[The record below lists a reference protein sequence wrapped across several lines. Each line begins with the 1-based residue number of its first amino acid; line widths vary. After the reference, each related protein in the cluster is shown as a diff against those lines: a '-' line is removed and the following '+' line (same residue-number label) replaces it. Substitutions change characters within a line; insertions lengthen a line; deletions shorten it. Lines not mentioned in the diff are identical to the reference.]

1 MVALQ
6 WRTTFIGVI
15 QAQVQE
21 QQEFNLTVSLSHL
34 RRHCLVLSCVV
45 MSFNYSSFHYFFLQ
59 SCRLAFF
66 FFLSFQPIR
75 LFAKVFFP
83 TRKCFSFAFV
93 SFQVKVNN
101 LRRAINLISSS
112 SLLRLHLSHFNLDP
126 AESEDPK
133 ALLHRS
139 KQSDEGDNEDHH
151 DDIDSNS
158 NNYNDNSF
166 DSKYVDD
173 INNNNGDGNG
183 SNDISETQTRQ
194 QQQQPLQKLPQ
205 QRKHHTL

>member
-1 MVALQ
+1 MLLCHSITLHSIIFFSKAAV
-6 WRTTFIGVI
+6 WHF
-15 QAQVQE
+15 
-21 QQEFNLTVSLSHL
+21 
-34 RRHCLVLSCVV
+34 
-45 MSFNYSSFHYFFLQ
+45 SSFSLFNQFV
-59 SCRLAFF
+59 F
-66 FFLSFQPIR
+66 
-75 LFAKVFFP
+75 FAKVFFP

-139 KQSDEGDNEDHH
+139 RQSVESDNEDHH
-151 DDIDSNS
+151 DDIDSNN
-158 NNYNDNSF
+158 NNYNDNSI

-173 INNNNGDGNG
+173 NNNNNGDGND
-183 SNDISETQTRQ
+183 SNDSSETQTRQ
-194 QQQQPLQKLPQ
+194 QQQQPLQKLPRH
-205 QRKHHTL
+205 RKHHTL